1 MIAHRLPRLAVGAL
15 LAVLP
20 ATGLAQEVAGAA
32 GASVALAAPA
42 VRKRTH
48 WAPPR
53 EEGIFILHKIGNPIG
68 RETWHITSEPSGAR
82 HLSTDFTFTDRG
94 TAVTLTATLD
104 YAAGGRP
111 AHLTLTGQT
120 SRMSTV
126 ALDVTLVGD
135 SARIR
140 EDSSVTTVLAK
151 GAFPARGYAPMAI
164 QQAVMRDWL
173 RRGRPASL
181 RLVPAATLHI
191 TARGTDT
198 ITVTD
203 RSIILRRY
211 SVAGLIW
218 GRETLW
224 LDARGNLVAVATVDA
239 EFDPVQAVRE
249 GFESAAG
256 TFVKLAAADAI
267 AALSGSAGTARRTDT
282 VIALVGGTLVDG
294 TGAPPVPNAAVV
306 IRGAKIVAVG
316 ARGAVDIPR
325 GARVVNTAGTTMLPG
340 LWEMHAHY
348 AQVEWGPIYLASGI
362 TTARDVGNQ
371 LDFLLG
377 AREVLNSGHGIGPRL
392 LAAGIIDG
400 DAPTGIGLAR
410 AATPE
415 QGVAWVRRYHEAGL
429 EQIKVYSSLSPE
441 VLQAITTEAH
451 ALGMTVTGH
460 VPRGMDGYQGVAAGM
475 DQINHVTFIY
485 RMMRAR
491 GDSTPLTMDMP
502 EAQKAISFLLE
513 HHIVVDP
520 TAALFELNAHPADQP
535 VSAFEPGVDK
545 VAPELRQAL
554 THTGAEPAEAAQARA
569 QFRTLLEIIGA
580 LHRAGV
586 PIVAG
591 TDLTVP
597 GYSLHREMELYVQA
611 GFTPMEA
618 IQSATS
624 VPARAMGLEQESG
637 TLQPGMRADVLVVNG
652 NPLERISDTRNV
664 RFVIAGGRYFDPAPL
679 WKSVGFTP

>member
-1 MIAHRLPRLAVGAL
+1 MTQHRLLGACLGTL
-15 LAVLP
+15 LGIVPGSSHAQQKP
-20 ATGLAQEVAGAA
+20 AGDTSGV
-32 GASVALAAPA
+32 
-42 VRKRTH
+42 
-48 WAPPR
+48 
-53 EEGIFILHKIGNPIG
+53 FILHKIGNPIG
-68 RETWHITSEPSGAR
+68 RETWRITTEPSGAR
-82 HLSTDFTFTDRG
+82 QLSTDFTFTDRG
-94 TAVTLTATLD
+94 SPVTLTATLD
-104 YAAGGRP
+104 YSASGRP
-111 AHLTLTGQT
+111 AHFTLGGQT

-126 ALDVTLVGD
+126 SLDVAILGD

-140 EDSSVTTVLAK
+140 EDSTTTTALAK

-164 QQAVMRDWL
+164 QQAIMREWL
-173 RRGRPASL
+173 RRGRPAPL
-181 RLVPAATLHI
+181 ELVPQATLEI

-203 RSIILRRY
+203 RSIILQRY

-224 LDARGNLVAVATVDA
+224 LDARGDLIAAATVDA
-239 EFDPVQAVRE
+239 EFDPVQAVKE
-249 GFESAAG
+249 GFESATG

-267 AALSGSAGTARRTDT
+267 AALSGSGGSGRKADT
-282 VIALVGGTLVDG
+282 LIALVGGTLIDG
-294 TGAPPVPNAAVV
+294 TGAPPIPDAAVV
-306 IRGAKIVAVG
+306 LRGSRIVAAG
-316 ARGAVDIPR
+316 RRSDIRIPN
-325 GARVVNTAGTTMLPG
+325 GTVINTTGTTMLPG
-340 LWEMHAHY
+340 LWDMHAHY

-371 LDFLLG
+371 LEFLLG
-377 AREVLNSGHGIGPRL
+377 AREVLNSGRGIGPRL

-400 DAPTGIGLAR
+400 DVPTGIGLAR

-415 QGVAWVRRYHEAGL
+415 QGAAWVRRYHAAGL

-441 VLQAITTEAH
+441 VLEAITAEAH

-460 VPRGMDGYQGVAAGM
+460 VPRTMDGYQGVAAGM
-475 DQINHVTFIY
+475 DQINHIAFVY
-485 RMMRAR
+485 RMMRAP
-491 GDSTPLTMDMP
+491 GDSTPLTMDSP
-502 EAQKAISFLLE
+502 EARKAIAFLLE
-513 HHIVVDP
+513 HHTVIDP
-520 TAALFELNAHPADQP
+520 TIALFELNAHPADGP

-554 THTGAEPAEAAQARA
+554 THTGAEPAEAAKA
-569 QFRTLLEIIGA
+569 QVQFHTMLEIIGA

-597 GYSLHREMELYVQA
+597 GYSLHREMELYVQS

-618 IQSATS
+618 IQAATI
-624 VPARAMGLEQESG
+624 VPARAMGLDKESG
-637 TLQPGMRADVLVVNG
+637 TLRPGMRADVLVVDG
-652 NPLERISDTRNV
+652 DPLERISDTRNV
-664 RFVIAGGRYFDPAPL
+664 RFVIADGRYFEPAPL

>member
-1 MIAHRLPRLAVGAL
+1 M
-15 LAVLP
+15 
-20 ATGLAQEVAGAA
+20 
-32 GASVALAAPA
+32 
-42 VRKRTH
+42 
-48 WAPPR
+48 
-53 EEGIFILHKIGNPIG
+53 EGVFILHKIGNPIG
-68 RETWHITSEPSGAR
+68 RETWRITREPDGAR
-82 HLSTDFTFTDRG
+82 RLSTDFTFTDRG
-94 TAVTLTATLD
+94 TPVTLTATLD
-104 YAAGGRP
+104 YAANARP
-111 AHLTLTGQT
+111 MHFTLGGQT

-126 ALDVTLVGD
+126 SLDVTMLGD

-140 EDSSVTTVLAK
+140 EDSTTVTVLAK
-151 GAFPARGYAPMAI
+151 GAFPARGYAPIAV
-164 QQAVMRDWL
+164 QQAVMREWL
-173 RRGRPASL
+173 RRGRPTTLPLA
-181 RLVPAATLHI
+181 PAASLHI

-198 ITVTD
+198 ITVAD
-203 RSIILRRY
+203 RSVILQRY

-224 LDARGNLVAVATVDA
+224 LDARGDLIAAVTIDA

-249 GFESAAG
+249 GFESATG
-256 TFVKLAAADAI
+256 TFVKLAAGDAI
-267 AALSGSAGTARRTDT
+267 AALSGSGAARTTDT
-282 VIALVGGTLVDG
+282 LIALVGGTLIDG
-294 TGAPPVPNAAVV
+294 TGAPPVPDAAIV
-306 IRGAKIVAVG
+306 IRGTKIVAAGPRAEV
-316 ARGAVDIPR
+316 RIPR
-325 GARVVNTAGTTMLPG
+325 GARVVNSTGTTMLPG

-371 LDFLLG
+371 LEFLLG

-400 DAPTGIGLAR
+400 DVPTGIGLAR

-415 QGVAWVRRYHEAGL
+415 QGAAWVRRYHDAGL

-441 VLQAITTEAH
+441 VLQAITAEAH

-475 DQINHVTFIY
+475 DQINHISFVY
-485 RMMRAR
+485 RMMRAPS
-491 GDSTPLTMDMP
+491 DSTPLAMDSP
-502 EAQKAISFLLE
+502 EAQKAIAFLVE
-513 HHIVVDP
+513 HHIVIDP
-520 TAALFELNAHPADQP
+520 TIALFELNAHPADEP

-554 THTGAEPAEAAQARA
+554 THTGAEPAEAAKAQAR
-569 QFRTLLEIIGA
+569 FRTLLEIIGA
-580 LHRAGV
+580 LHQAGV

-618 IQSATS
+618 IQAATI
-624 VPARAMGLEQESG
+624 VPARAMGLEKESG
-637 TLQPGMRADVLVVNG
+637 TLQPGMRADVLAVSG

-664 RFVIAGGRYFDPAPL
+664 RFVIADGRYFEPAPL
-679 WKSVGFTP
+679 WRSVGFTP

>member
-1 MIAHRLPRLAVGAL
+1 MTPLCLPRLALGAL
-15 LAVLP
+15 LATLP
-20 ATGLAQEVAGAA
+20 ASSNAQQKPAGDTA
-32 GASVALAAPA
+32 GV
-42 VRKRTH
+42 
-48 WAPPR
+48 
-53 EEGIFILHKIGNPIG
+53 FILHKIGNPIG
-68 RETWHITSEPSGAR
+68 RETWRITSEPSGAR
-82 HLSTDFTFTDRG
+82 QLSTDFAFTDRG
-94 TAVTLTATLD
+94 TPVTLTATLD
-104 YAAGGRP
+104 YAANGRP
-111 AHLTLTGQT
+111 AHFALGGQT

-126 ALDVTLVGD
+126 SLDVTMLGD
-135 SARIR
+135 SARTR
-140 EDSSVTTVLAK
+140 EDSTVTTVLAK
-151 GAFPARGYAPMAI
+151 GAFPARGYAPLAI
-164 QQAVMRDWL
+164 QQAIMREWL

-181 RLVPAATLHI
+181 RLVPAATLNI
-191 TARGTDT
+191 SARGTDT
-198 ITVTD
+198 ITVAD
-203 RSIILRRY
+203 RSVLIQRY

-224 LDARGNLVAVATVDA
+224 LDARGNLIAAATVDA

-249 GFESAAG
+249 GFESATG

-267 AALSGSAGTARRTDT
+267 TALSGSAGSARSADT
-282 VIALVGGTLVDG
+282 LIALVGGTLIDG
-294 TGAPPVPNAAVV
+294 TGAPPIPDAAVV
-306 IRGAKIVAVG
+306 IRGSRIVAVG
-316 ARGAVDIPR
+316 RRSEVQIPH
-325 GARVVNTAGTTMLPG
+325 GTVINTAGTTMMPG

-371 LDFLLG
+371 LEFLLG
-377 AREVLNSGHGIGPRL
+377 AREVLNSGRGIGPRL

-400 DAPTGIGLAR
+400 DVPTGIGLAR

-415 QGVAWVRRYHEAGL
+415 QGVAWVRRYHDAGL

-441 VLQAITTEAH
+441 VLQAITQEAH
-451 ALGMTVTGH
+451 AHGMTVTGH
-460 VPRGMDGYQGVAAGM
+460 VPRSMDGYQGVGAGM
-475 DQINHVTFIY
+475 DQLNHITFVY

-491 GDSTPLTMDMP
+491 GDTTPLSMDSP
-502 EAQKAISFLLE
+502 EAQKAIAFLLE
-513 HHIVVDP
+513 HHIVIDP
-520 TAALFELNAHPADQP
+520 TIALFELNAHPADVP

-554 THTGAEPAEAAQARA
+554 THTGAEPAEAGKARS

-586 PIVAG
+586 LIVAG

-618 IQSATS
+618 IQAATL
-624 VPARAMGLEQESG
+624 VPARTMGLDKESG

-664 RFVIAGGRYFDPAPL
+664 RFVIADGRYFEPAPL
-679 WKSVGFTP
+679 WRSVGFTP